1 MNVDELRQDGEKRP
15 TLSGEWKILYRY
27 GISKCFRPN
36 RCASRDQAPGPIIA
50 SDAPDVANRM
60 GIPPP
65 PQEIATQSSRTAI
78 DAPQIGVH
86 KPRSRKIAAP
96 APIRCGSIK
105 ANCGAS
111 LRCPNAKHNRNV
123 AVTRRCRRRPLP
135 GQLFG
140 NVEKR
145 RCKYTPLLS

>member
-36 RCASRDQAPGPIIA
+36 RRASMDHAPGPTIA
-50 SDAPDVANRM
+50 NVAPDVAKRM
-60 GIPPP
+60 GIPPQ
-65 PQEIATQSSRTAI
+65 PQENAI
-78 DAPQIGVH
+78 QASVTVTNPPQIGVH

-145 RCKYTPLLS
+145 